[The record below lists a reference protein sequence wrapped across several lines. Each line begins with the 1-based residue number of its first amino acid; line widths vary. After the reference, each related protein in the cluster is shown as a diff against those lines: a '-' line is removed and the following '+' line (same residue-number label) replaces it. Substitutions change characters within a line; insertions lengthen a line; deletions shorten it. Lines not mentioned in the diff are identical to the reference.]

1 MKFRKTRQEERGVY
15 RYPISVDDGKGGY
28 REEYIT
34 IKPGEDGV
42 TEMDIKSLH
51 ALDDSEVYYNI
62 KNSRPQLTTEEK
74 IAVKDWEDKHPGEEI
89 PKNWNLSIESLEDE
103 GISQD
108 KSSVLAKAAYS
119 PLEDVPLDIDRL
131 REVVQLLTPEQQE
144 IYRRV
149 LIEGEPAQDVAAEMG
164 IPSKQA
170 MNNRLNKIKAQIKKL
185 F

>member
-1 MKFRKTRQEERGVY
+1 MKFRKTAANARETYPY
-15 RYPISVDDGKGGY
+15 RFGNGDTVIL
-28 REEYIT
+28 
-34 IKPGEDGV
+34 KPGEDGV

-62 KNSRPQLTTEEK
+62 KNSRPQLSDEEK
-74 IAVKDWEDKHPGEEI
+74 AEIKEWEDKHPGEEV

-108 KSSVLAKAAYS
+108 KSRILADVSYS
-119 PLEDVPLDIDRL
+119 PFEDVSPEVDRL
-131 REVVQLLTPEQQE
+131 REVVQMLTPEQQE

-149 LIEGEPAQDVAAEMG
+149 FINEEPAQDVAKDMG

>member
-1 MKFRKTRQEERGVY
+1 MKFRKTRKEERGVY
-15 RYPISVDDGKGGY
+15 RYPISVEDGKGGY

-34 IKPGEDGV
+34 IRPGEDGV

-62 KNSRPQLTTEEK
+62 KNSRPQLSDEEK
-74 IAVKDWEDKHPGEEI
+74 AAIKEWEDKHPGEEV

-108 KSSVLAKAAYS
+108 KSRILADVSYS
-119 PLEDVPLDIDRL
+119 PFEDVSPEVDRL
-131 REVVQLLTPEQQE
+131 REVVQMLTPEQQE

-149 LIEGEPAQDVAAEMG
+149 FINEEPAQDVAKDMG